1 MKLKQVLAG
10 IAALAGISAAHAQ
23 SANTFYVTTGW
34 FHFAPQDSS
43 DPLKIDSVGGN
54 PINEQVG
61 NTGAG
66 VGSSDTLGVSFGYF
80 ITDHIAAETELG
92 IPPKFN
98 LNGEGQLN
106 QFGKLGQARLW
117 SPALLLKY
125 YFNTPEAKF
134 RPYVGIGATY
144 VWFTDAKI
152 TNGNFVNSPAL
163 GGPTSVSTDR
173 SWAPV
178 FNAGFN
184 YNFTKH
190 WFAGFSVSYIPVSV
204 IATLDTQKQTQVGVL
219 SQRAEA
225 KIHLNPIVTF
235 LKVGYAF

>member
-1 MKLKQVLAG
+1 MKLKQALAG
-10 IAALAGISAAHAQ
+10 IAALASFSAAHAQ

-54 PINEQVG
+54 PINMAIP
-61 NTGAG
+61 NTGAD
-66 VGSSDTLGVSFGYF
+66 VGTSNTVGFSLGYF
-80 ITDHIAAETELG
+80 ITDHLATEAELG
-92 IPPKFN
+92 IPPKFDI
-98 LNGEGQLN
+98 NGGGQLAPL
-106 QFGKLGQARLW
+106 GKVASAKLW

-134 RPYVGIGATY
+134 RPYAGIGATY
-144 VWFTDAKI
+144 VWFTDTQV
-152 TNGNFVNSPAL
+152 TNGNFINSPAL
-163 GGPTSVSTDR
+163 GGPTTASANR

-178 FNAGFN
+178 FNVGFN

-190 WFAGFSVSYIPVSV
+190 WFAGFSLSYIPVNV
-204 IATLDTQKQTQVGVL
+204 IATLNTEKQTQVGVL
-219 SQRAEA
+219 SQKAEA
-225 KIHLNPIVTF
+225 KIHLDPIVTY

>member
-1 MKLKQVLAG
+1 MKLKQALAAT
-10 IAALAGISAAHAQ
+10 AALACVSGAYAQ

-43 DPLKIDSVGGN
+43 DPLKIDSAGGRPVN
-54 PINEQVG
+54 LAIP
-61 NTGAG
+61 NTGASIS
-66 VGSSDTLGVSFGYF
+66 SSDTVGLSLGYF
-80 ITDHIAAETELG
+80 VTDHIATEAELG
-92 IPPKFN
+92 IPPKFD
-98 LNGEGQLN
+98 LYGSGSFN
-106 QFGKLGQARLW
+106 QFGKVGEARLW

-134 RPYVGIGATY
+134 RPYAGIGFTY

-152 TNGNFVNSPAL
+152 TNPTFEHGVL

-178 FNAGFN
+178 FNIGFN

-190 WFAGFSVSYIPVSV
+190 WFAGFSLSYIPVSV
-204 IATLDTQKQTQVGVL
+204 IATFDTTVANQLATQRR
-219 SQRAEA
+219 SEA
-225 KIHLNPIVTF
+225 KIHLNPLVTF
-235 LKVGYAF
+235 LKVGYNF

>member
-1 MKLKQVLAG
+1 MKLKQALAAT
-10 IAALAGISAAHAQ
+10 AALACVSGAYAQ

-43 DPLKIDSVGGN
+43 DPLKIDSAGGRPVN
-54 PINEQVG
+54 LAIP
-61 NTGAG
+61 NTGASIS
-66 VGSSDTLGVSFGYF
+66 SSDTVGLSLGYF
-80 ITDHIAAETELG
+80 ITDHIATEAELG
-92 IPPKFN
+92 IPPKFD
-98 LNGEGQLN
+98 LYGSGSFN
-106 QFGKLGQARLW
+106 QFGKVGEARLW

-134 RPYVGIGATY
+134 RPYAGIGFTY

-152 TNGNFVNSPAL
+152 TNPTFEHGVL

-178 FNAGFN
+178 FNVGFN

-190 WFAGFSVSYIPVSV
+190 WFAGFSLSYIPVSV
-204 IATLDTQKQTQVGVL
+204 VATFDTTVANQLATQRR
-219 SQRAEA
+219 SEA
-225 KIHLNPIVTF
+225 KIHLNPLVTF
-235 LKVGYAF
+235 LKVGYNF